1 MPSITWPNVLLTR
14 LLRCYYHKNNWLY
27 GHNSWEK
34 NGSNV
39 CFLFLLLL
47 FREILKT
54 QLLKFRIS
62 SSPVQ
67 VMLLSLKI
75 TTCEL
80 LVMYLAIQPLG
91 WAVPCPK
98 ALHTWLNS
106 HMAVKNF
113 SWPPAQTHKI
123 STWVNAVGER
133 LSKSNR
139 MDHVLKYIP

>member
-1 MPSITWPNVLLTR
+1 MSSITWPNVLLTR
-14 LLRCYYHKNNWLY
+14 LLRRYYHKNNWLY
-27 GHNSWEK
+27 GHNSWE
-34 NGSNV
+34 NNCSNV

-80 LVMYLAIQPLG
+80 VVMYLAIQPLG

-98 ALHTWLNS
+98 TLHTWLNS
-106 HMAVKNF
+106 MEEL
-113 SWPPAQTHKI
+113 WETPADLQLRPTKTLLGLMLLV
-123 STWVNAVGER
+123 STW
-133 LSKSNR
+133 L
-139 MDHVLKYIP
+139 I